1 MTLYNISLSHERA
14 GDMPRA
20 IESAREALMIWQAA
34 LPPSHPH
41 LKLAENQVCDLESK
55 LQGRRR

>member
-1 MTLYNISLSHERA
+1 
-14 GDMPRA
+14 MPRA